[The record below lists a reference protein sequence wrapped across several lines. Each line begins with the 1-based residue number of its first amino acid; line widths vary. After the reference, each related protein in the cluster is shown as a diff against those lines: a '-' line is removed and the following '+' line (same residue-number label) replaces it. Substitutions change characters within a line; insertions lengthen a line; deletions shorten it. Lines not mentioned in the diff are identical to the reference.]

1 MRWNLNRVRTEYM
14 VNEKARVVVCQITAV
29 DDFNTRLVKYGFEPR
44 RDKKGTV
51 KCYRGVARCHP
62 EDEWNETF
70 GKRLAEYRAS
80 QKRVNSVNKEIED
93 FIETLQRDSLRLVK
107 YGIMKQ
113 PRYPAFPGEEMEE
126 NNLFED
132 EDLNS

>member
-29 DDFNTRLVKYGFEPR
+29 DDLNTRLVKYGFEPR
-44 RDKKGTV
+44 RDKEGKV
-51 KCYRGVARCHP
+51 RCYRGVARCHP

-80 QKRVNSVNKEIED
+80 QKRVNSVNKEIEE
-93 FIETLQRDSLRLVK
+93 FIDTLQRDSLRLVK

-113 PRYPAFPGEEMEE
+113 PRYPAFPGEEIDE
-126 NNLFED
+126 N

>member
-29 DDFNTRLVKYGFEPR
+29 DDFNTRLMKYGFEPN
-44 RDKKGTV
+44 RDKKGPV